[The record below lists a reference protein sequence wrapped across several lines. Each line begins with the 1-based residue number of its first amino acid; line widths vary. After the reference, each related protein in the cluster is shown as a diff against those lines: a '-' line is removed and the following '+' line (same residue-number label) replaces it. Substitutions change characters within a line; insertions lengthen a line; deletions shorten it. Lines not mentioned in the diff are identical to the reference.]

1 MYRSNKVVM
10 IKKDGA
16 KIESVWKDGKLVSP
30 KNK

>member
-1 MYRSNKVVM
+1 LNGKVVM